1 MNKMKYIRS
10 FEYFPFG
17 FKEENREGVEEKSY
31 QLENE
36 TKVFEQKPVRT
47 SEREKSG

>member
-17 FKEENREGVEEKSY
+17 FKEENREGVEEKK
-31 QLENE
+31 LLAR
-36 TKVFEQKPVRT
+36 K
-47 SEREKSG
+47 